1 MSEAYKNAAY
11 GNYIHSPEWLSVR
24 QQYWDSDLPQECY
37 VCGKPRDEKFHMHH
51 RTYRNFG
58 NEELEDIVPACP
70 RCHRFIHNI
79 YEFFLKDK
87 GKADLWKSTD
97 LARSSYRGGNKMRN
111 LDLAVLSSRQ
121 RAAKREDQRMRKRVK
136 QMNIGSDDV
145 KPART
150 TGWAGAEKRARKA
163 LEKSTARINGHPPS
177 H

>member
-1 MSEAYKNAAY
+1 
-11 GNYIHSPEWLSVR
+11 
-24 QQYWDSDLPQECY
+24 
-37 VCGKPRDEKFHMHH
+37 
-51 RTYRNFG
+51 
-58 NEELEDIVPACP
+58 
-70 RCHRFIHNI
+70 
-79 YEFFLKDK
+79 
-87 GKADLWKSTD
+87 
-97 LARSSYRGGNKMRN
+97 MRN

-177 H
+177 